1 MSNKFRIRQPKPPGL
16 TITRDADGV
25 PHVTA
30 DRLAGALW
38 GVGYCHAIDRITQLL
53 MMRILGQGRL
63 CELLSDTDESLQID
77 RFFRRA
83 NWYNNIEHQ
92 VDLLDD
98 ETREKCQ
105 SYCDGVNAGLMAK
118 KLYVLKLMGYRPDP
132 WSIADSI
139 LIMRMAG
146 YLTLAQSQAEVE
158 RFFVE
163 LVQAGV
169 DSERLAELFPIGPA
183 TLDRDL
189 INSITL
195 GERIVPAEIL
205 WNQALPRMMASNNWV
220 IAGGKTAS
228 GAAIMANDPHLEI
241 NRLPNVWYEQ
251 SIKWTDTESQSPGY
265 MIGMGMPG
273 LPGVLIGRNEQL
285 AWGATYTFMDT
296 VDSWVEECQ
305 GGRYKHGSDWLE
317 FTHRKETIK
326 RKKQDDVEVIFHENS
341 HGVLDGDPAVDGRYL
356 ATRWSAAEGG
366 ACSLINSLNMSSVT
380 DAAAAM
386 EKLGAI
392 ESAWNWVIADKQGNI
407 AYQMSGLMPVR
418 DPSWNGFTPAPGWE
432 PKFDWQDFVDFHDL
446 PKSLNPDEGF
456 IVTANQDLNHL
467 GVARPINM
475 PMGDYRARRIG
486 ERLAGFDQHDIESTR
501 QIQLDV
507 YSRQAK
513 LFLDVLLP
521 LLAVRSLD
529 SKERSLLA
537 DWDLNYDIES
547 RGAVL
552 FECFYDALRQQVF
565 GKSGLGENVVKH
577 LTGQTGIFIDFY
589 QDFDQVLLNPES
601 GWHKAQ
607 SRDESFVAAFEV
619 AQQSDCDEC
628 WKERNSQPWVNQ
640 LFQGKLP
647 AFLGFDTA
655 PVPLPGGRATP
666 QQGQIY
672 VSNGRQTSFAPSV
685 RLVADMS
692 EDRLHTCLAGGPSDN
707 RFSKWYR
714 NGIEPWQKGRLKVLL
729 P

>member
-1 MSNKFRIRQPKPPGL
+1 
-16 TITRDADGV
+16 
-25 PHVTA
+25 
-30 DRLAGALW
+30 
-38 GVGYCHAIDRITQLL
+38 
-53 MMRILGQGRL
+53 
-63 CELLSDTDESLQID
+63 
-77 RFFRRA
+77 
-83 NWYNNIEHQ
+83 
-92 VDLLDD
+92 
-98 ETREKCQ
+98 
-105 SYCDGVNAGLMAK
+105 
-118 KLYVLKLMGYRPDP
+118 MGYRPDP

-139 LIMRMAG
+139 LIMRMTG
-146 YLTLAQSQAEVE
+146 YLTLAQSQTEVE

-169 DSERLAELFPIGPA
+169 DPERLAELFPIDPA

-195 GERIVPAEIL
+195 GERIVPGEML

-220 IAGGKTAS
+220 VAGSKTAS

-251 SIKWTDTESQSPGY
+251 CMKWTGTESESPGY
-265 MIGMGMPG
+265 MMGMGMPG
-273 LPGVLIGRNEQL
+273 LPGVLIGRNGQV

-305 GGRYKHGSDWLE
+305 GGLYKRGSERLE
-317 FTHRKETIK
+317 FVRRKEIIK
-326 RKKQDDVEVIFHENS
+326 RRKHDDVEITFYENS
-341 HGVLDGDPAVDGRYL
+341 HGVLDGDPSIDGRYL
-356 ATRWSAAEGG
+356 STRWSAGEGG
-366 ACSLINSLNMSSVT
+366 ARSLTNSLKMSSVT
-380 DAAAAM
+380 GAEEAM

-392 ESAWNWVIADKQGNI
+392 ESAWNWVIADQQGNI
-407 AYQMSGLMPVR
+407 AYQMSGLMPKR

-432 PKFDWQDFVDFHDL
+432 SKFDWQGFVDFRDL
-446 PKSLNPDEGF
+446 PKSLNPEDGF

-486 ERLAGFDQHDIESTR
+486 ERLAGLDDHDVDSTR
-501 QIQLDV
+501 RIQLDV
-507 YSRQAK
+507 YSRQAR

-521 LLAVRSLD
+521 LLEDRSLE
-529 SKERSLLA
+529 SEERTVLA
-537 DWDLNYDIES
+537 GWDLHYDLES

-565 GKSGLGENVVKH
+565 GKSGLGENVVNH
-577 LTGQTGIFIDFY
+577 LSGQTGIFIDFY
-589 QDFDQVLLNPES
+589 QQFDLVLLNPNSRWHS
-601 GWHKAQ
+601 GQ
-607 SRDESFVAAFEV
+607 SRDESFVAAFLV
-619 AQQSDCDEC
+619 ARQSAGGGC
-628 WKERNSQPWVNQ
+628 WKERNALPWVNQ

-655 PVPLPGGRATP
+655 PVALPGGRATP

-685 RLVADMS
+685 RVIADMS
-692 EDRLHTCLAGGPSDN
+692 EPHLHTCLAGGPSDN

-714 NGIEPWQKGRLKVLL
+714 NGVEPWQQGRLKVLL